1 MKNIILEANNIKKC
15 YDEEFV
21 LDLENIKIYEGSFN
35 FLIGPNGSG
44 KTTLLNILSMIDT
57 DFKGNIIY
65 KGHKVKKDKVDILKL
80 RRKFSVIWQNPY
92 LFKGSIT
99 YNIGLPLK
107 LRQMKDRKVEQKV
120 RKISEDLEI
129 THLLKKSHDEL
140 SGGERQKVSIAR
152 ALITDPEILFID
164 EPNNSLDYESSRYF
178 NNLFSKLIDEG
189 ITILLITHD
198 LYQIENYADYI
209 TLLENGRVLKSG
221 LYENMEI

>member
-15 YDEEFV
+15 YDKEHV
-21 LDLENIKIYEGSFN
+21 LNLENIKIYEAAFN

-44 KTTLLNILSMIDT
+44 KTTLLNILSMVDT
-57 DFKGNIIY
+57 DFKGDIVY
-65 KGHKVKKDKVDILKL
+65 KGHKIKKDKVDALEL

-92 LFKGSIT
+92 LFKGTIAH
-99 YNIGLPLK
+99 NIGLPLK
-107 LRQMKDRKVEQKV
+107 LRQVKGKKIEQRVKN
-120 RKISEDLEI
+120 IAEELEI
-129 THLLKKSHDEL
+129 THLLNKSHNEL
-140 SGGERQKVSIAR
+140 SGGERQKASIAR
-152 ALITDPEILFID
+152 ALITNPEILFID

-198 LYQIENYADYI
+198 LYQIEHYEDYI
-209 TLLENGRVLKSG
+209 TLLDNGKVAKSG

>member
-15 YDEEFV
+15 YDKEYV
-21 LDLENIKIYEGSFN
+21 LDLENIKIYKGSFN

-57 DFKGNIIY
+57 DFKGHIFY
-65 KGHKVKKDKVDILKL
+65 KGHKVKKDKVDVLEL

-92 LFKGSIT
+92 LFKGSIA

-107 LRQMKDRKVEQKV
+107 LRQMKDRKVEKKV
-120 RKISEDLEI
+120 REISEELEI
-129 THLLKKSHDEL
+129 THLLDKSHNEL
-140 SGGERQKVSIAR
+140 SGGERQKASIAR
-152 ALITDPEILFID
+152 ALITDPDILFID

-178 NNLFSKLIDEG
+178 NNLFSKLIEEG

-209 TLLENGRVLKSG
+209 TLLDNGRILKSG

>member
-1 MKNIILEANNIKKC
+1 MRNIILEANNIKKC
-15 YDEEFV
+15 YDKEYV

-57 DFKGNIIY
+57 DFKGSIFY
-65 KGHKVKKDKVDILKL
+65 RGDKVKKDKKEALEL
-80 RRKFSVIWQNPY
+80 RRRFSVIWQNPY
-92 LFKGSIT
+92 LFKGTIA

-107 LRQMKDRKVEQKV
+107 LRQMKDRKVEKKV
-120 RKISEDLEI
+120 REISEELEI
-129 THLLKKSHDEL
+129 THLLDKSHNEL
-140 SGGERQKVSIAR
+140 SGGERQKASIAR

-209 TLLENGRVLKSG
+209 TLLEDGRVIKSG